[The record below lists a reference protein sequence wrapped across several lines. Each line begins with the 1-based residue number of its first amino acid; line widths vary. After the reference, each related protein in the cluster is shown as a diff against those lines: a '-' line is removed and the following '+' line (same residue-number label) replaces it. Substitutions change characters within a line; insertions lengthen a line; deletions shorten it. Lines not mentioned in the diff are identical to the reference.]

1 MHQEEMLDKTLDLW
15 IVQEVAQL
23 KQRQDVSLQEE
34 TKDQVV
40 MKEMNKQ
47 VVLAFLTLISIAFTS
62 CSEERLYE
70 NFHSF
75 SNASWSAND
84 SIAFDLSDLSGP
96 YGKGLLA
103 LRYTEPYPYSNCY
116 LKVVF
121 KNAEKKILVDTLWN
135 IPIFDSKSGQP
146 LGKGFGSTYTVY
158 DTLSFEVPQETREVL
173 VSQYMRNSSLE
184 GIEAVGFKL
193 LVKN

>member
-1 MHQEEMLDKTLDLW
+1 MLYKSLYRW
-15 IVQEVAQL
+15 ISQEVAL
-23 KQRQDVSLQEE
+23 LNQRQDVSLQEE
-34 TKDQVV
+34 TKDQMV
-40 MKEMNKQ
+40 MKEINKQ
-47 VVLAFLTLISIAFTS
+47 VFFAFLTIISIAITS
-62 CSEERLYE
+62 CSEDRLYE

-121 KNAEKKILVDTLWN
+121 KDVEKKILFDTLWN
-135 IPIFDSKSGQP
+135 ISIFDSKSGQP
-146 LGKGFGSTYTVY
+146 LGKGFGSTYTLY
-158 DTLSFEVPQETREVL
+158 DTLRFEIPQETKEVL